1 MASDIFY
8 FVRLIQKVEQ
18 QIDNLGSDSGSSQ
31 AGPGSGGPSGGS
43 GADKGGSGG
52 GAAAHHIISID
63 EKKQRV
69 QHNLLL
75 AGYFKNKAKD
85 PHGLLG
91 KLKELHEHHQ
101 SGDTI
106 ARPAPQYNVN
116 QSK

>member
-1 MASDIFY
+1 MPS
-8 FVRLIQKVEQ
+8 
-18 QIDNLGSDSGSSQ
+18 
-31 AGPGSGGPSGGS
+31 AGGTSGGN
-43 GADKGGSGG
+43 GADKGGSVTGSSSS
-52 GAAAHHIISID
+52 HHIISID

-85 PHGLLG
+85 PHGLLA

-116 QSK
+116 QSKYRLIH